1 MRMMNPRRLRSVT
14 ISNGEIPERGS
25 FVGLGGVRSP
35 RTYLTANS
43 DGEIAERTLFV
54 GLGGVRSP
62 RTYLSD
68 NMVVSRR
75 ILKISDSTW

>member
-14 ISNGEIPERGS
+14 ISNGEIAERGS

-35 RTYLTANS
+35 RTYLT
-43 DGEIAERTLFV
+43 
-54 GLGGVRSP
+54 
-62 RTYLSD
+62 D

-75 ILKISDSTW
+75 FLKISDST